1 MYFIGRIPNV
11 KHAFGMDDLTSPTA
25 LERRFKMATKEEKTK
40 MISEALDDEERVEKK
55 ARDAEDV
62 RMRKQLEKQKT
73 NLEQIKLRFGAISK
87 SRYPLAI
94 PSHPLTFNKHR
105 HAILLEESRTYPLSL

>member
-73 NLEQIKLRFGAISK
+73 NLEQVLEH
-87 SRYPLAI
+87 SRRGIVWAQ
-94 PSHPLTFNKHR
+94 R
-105 HAILLEESRTYPLSL
+105 